1 MSISEGILLAFIA
14 IVIFMAIALRPNSK
28 ECKLD
33 TQYGADGFKVSF
45 KTLNQTSE
53 KSTPSDER

>member
-1 MSISEGILLAFIA
+1 MSIGEILLLAFIT

-33 TQYGADGFKVSF
+33 TQYDYEGFKVSF
-45 KTLNQTSE
+45 KTFNKTSE